1 MDFIYVAFYLNFM
14 KLNPYSILLILIF
27 IITVSITN
35 KTIKNQYE
43 KTNNDSSFHPI
54 DSIGFER
61 KM

>member
-14 KLNPYSILLILIF
+14 KLNLYSILLILIF

-43 KTNNDSSFHPI
+43 KTTNDSSFHPI

>member
-1 MDFIYVAFYLNFM
+1 M

-43 KTNNDSSFHPI
+43 KTTNDSSFHPI

>member
-1 MDFIYVAFYLNFM
+1 M
-14 KLNPYSILLILIF
+14 KLNPYSILLIFIF

-43 KTNNDSSFHPI
+43 KTTNDSSFYPI

>member
-1 MDFIYVAFYLNFM
+1 VAFCLNFM
-14 KLNPYSILLILIF
+14 KLNPYSILLIFIF

-43 KTNNDSSFHPI
+43 KTTNDSSFYPI